1 VPLGETQVLQ
11 TSAESPPSPYLVRP
25 LRIGEQRPTECGM
38 VEGAISASLEMSWRV

>member
-11 TSAESPPSPYLVRP
+11 TSAESPPYRP